1 LSDVDFARTLAAV
14 LAADIAGYSR
24 LMQKDEDAT
33 MAAWWSYRREIVDP
47 AIAAKRGRIVKLTG
61 DGFLAEFP
69 SVSDAVAAAIAIQ
82 SEIGDRLRDV
92 PQEDKVQFRIGIN
105 LGDILK
111 DDEDI
116 YGDGVNIAARIEAL
130 AEPGGIWVSA
140 SVNEQIRHR
149 PGYQLEDMGEHA
161 LKNIEQPVR
170 AFRVLFDG
178 APEISGQQTASAE
191 AAVAGAGG
199 SEKSNPAIAALA
211 QSADAPPVSP
221 NASDRPAIAVLPF
234 DNLGGDPE
242 QDYFAD
248 GITEDLITELSRFQE
263 LLVIAR
269 NTVFTYRGKAVKVQ
283 DVGRDLNVRYVLE
296 GSVRRAGERVR
307 IAAQLIDAEGGH
319 HIWAERFDRTLE
331 DIFDVQDEVVQKIVS
346 TLSGKLVETERNRA
360 QGSGAE
366 AMKAYDLVLKGRGYW
381 QKFTADNNLKAREL
395 YQQAIELD
403 PAFSRAYAS
412 LAWTHMIDAS
422 ERWSDDPKVSLEAAL
437 DAARTGVRVNP
448 DSHSNFSALASVYL
462 ALHRHA
468 EAIDAQQ
475 RAIDINPNDPDGY
488 PLLARILTYAGRV
501 EEAMPLIEKGRAM
514 PLTPPAWYNWFEG
527 MVHYTKHDY
536 EDAITALRKLN
547 TPSAGPFRWM
557 AISYAQLGQEDAA
570 REAAAEYR
578 RRSPDFEFDH
588 QLKTEPFL
596 LETDK
601 QHYIDGM
608 TKAGLGPS

>member
-1 LSDVDFARTLAAV
+1 MSDVDFARTLAAV

-24 LMQKDEDAT
+24 LMQLDEDAT
-33 MAAWWSYRREIVDP
+33 MAAWWSYRREVVDP
-47 AIAAKRGRIVKLTG
+47 AIDANRGRIVKLTG

-69 SVSDAVAAAIAIQ
+69 SVSDAVAAAVIIQ
-82 SEIGDRLRDV
+82 TEIGQRVRNV
-92 PQEDKVQFRIGIN
+92 PQENKVQFRIGIN

-111 DDEDI
+111 DHEDI

-170 AFRVLFDG
+170 AFRVLFEG
-178 APEISGQQTASAE
+178 APDISGQQTASAE

-199 SEKSNPAIAALA
+199 ADRSGAAVAALA
-211 QSADAPPVSP
+211 QSADAPPQP
-221 NASDRPAIAVLPF
+221 ANAADRPAIAVLPF

-283 DVGRDLNVRYVLE
+283 DVGRELNVRYVLE
-296 GSVRRAGERVR
+296 GSVRRAGDRVR

-319 HIWAERFDRTLE
+319 HLWAERFDRTLE
-331 DIFDVQDEVVQKIVS
+331 DIFDVQDEVVQKIVA

-360 QGSGAE
+360 KSRDPDTL
-366 AMKAYDLVLKGRGYW
+366 KAYDLVLKGREYW
-381 QKFTADNNLKAREL
+381 FKFTADNNHKAREL
-395 YQQAIELD
+395 YQQAIDLD
-403 PAFSRAYAS
+403 PSFFRAYAS

-422 ERWSDDPKVSLEAAL
+422 ERWSDDPQGSLQAAL

-448 DSHSNFSALASVYL
+448 DSHSNFAALASVYMS
-462 ALHRHA
+462 LHRHA
-468 EAIDAQQ
+468 DAIDAQE
-475 RAIDINPNDPDGY
+475 RAIAINPNDPDGY
-488 PLLARILTYAGRV
+488 VLLARLLTYSGRV
-501 EEAMPLIEKGRAM
+501 GEAMPLIEKGRTM
-514 PLTPPAWYNWFEG
+514 TLTPPAWYSWFEG
-527 MVHYTKHDY
+527 MVHYTERKY
-536 EDAITALRKLN
+536 EDAIAALRKVQ
-547 TPSAGPFRWM
+547 TPGAGTYRWL
-557 AISYAQLGQEDAA
+557 AISYAQLGEMGAA

-578 RRSPDFEFDH
+578 RRAPDFDFDH

-596 LETDK
+596 QDDDRN
-601 QHYIDGM
+601 HYIDGM
-608 TKAGLGPS
+608 TKVGLGPG